1 MSKSKTKMPSDKKN
15 KCGLIIHSASA
26 AAAAAGA
33 TPIPVADTIPISA
46 AQVAMIVSLG
56 KVFDLTISNSV
67 AKSVIGVGLAQS
79 VGRTL
84 ASGLKAIPGIGTVI
98 GGAISSATA
107 ASLTEV
113 LGWLVADDFY
123 RISIGQEPENIAEAA
138 SDLKNFKESNFQ
150 HKYK

>member
-1 MSKSKTKMPSDKKN
+1 MRKSKTKMPSDKKN
-15 KCGLIIHSASA
+15 KCGLIIHSATA

-84 ASGLKAIPGIGTVI
+84 ASSLKAIPGVGTVI

-107 ASLTEV
+107 ASLTEA
-113 LGWLVADDFY
+113 LGWIVADDFY
-123 RISIGQEPENIAEAA
+123 RISIGQEPENITEATQNIKDFAE
-138 SDLKNFKESNFQ
+138 SSFQ
-150 HKYK
+150 HKHK